1 LKNVANIILIED
13 DAGIRELVSAA
24 LGDRYQIVTAKSCQ
38 EGEKLLQQKR
48 YDLILLDIS
57 LPDGDGFRLCAQIR
71 NTTENR
77 KTPVIFLTGRTEV
90 PDKVHGFSVG
100 GDDYLTK
107 PFHIDELTARIDAR
121 LKAVRQ
127 AGEETE
133 QVKVGNLR
141 LSFNSHS
148 IWITEGANERTV
160 EATPIEFK
168 LMAFFVRHPNHLYA
182 RTDLIHEIWGDE
194 AEISERSV
202 DSHISNLRKKL
213 SGSSHTIQS
222 IHGRGYK
229 FVKQ

>member
-1 LKNVANIILIED
+1 MAQILLIED
-13 DAGIRELVSAA
+13 DHGIRELVSTA
-24 LGDRYQIVTAKSCQ
+24 LADRYQIATAKSVA
-38 EGEKLLQQKR
+38 EGERMLGEKR
-48 YDLILLDIS
+48 YDLILLDVS

-71 NTTENR
+71 NNVTENR
-77 KTPVIFLTGRTEV
+77 KTPVIFLTGHTEI

-107 PFHIDELTARIDAR
+107 PFHIDELTARIEAR

-127 AGEETE
+127 GSEETE
-133 QVKVGNLR
+133 NVKVGNLR

-148 IWITEGANERTV
+148 IWIAEGSEERTV
-160 EATPIEFK
+160 DVTPIEFK
-168 LMAFFVRHPNHLYA
+168 LVAFFVRHANHLYS
-182 RTDLIHEIWGDE
+182 RHDLIHEIWGNE

-213 SGSSHTIQS
+213 IGSSHTIQS

>member
-1 LKNVANIILIED
+1 MHNIIIIED
-13 DAGIRELVSAA
+13 DPGIRELVGIA
-24 LGDRYQIVTAKSCQ
+24 LADRYHVTVADSIR
-38 EGEKLLQQKR
+38 EGERLLTEKKF
-48 YDLILLDIS
+48 DLILLDVS

-71 NTTENR
+71 NSTENR

-107 PFHIDELTARIDAR
+107 PFHIDELLARIEAR
-121 LKAVRQ
+121 LKATKL
-127 AGEETE
+127 GSEETE
-133 QVKVGNLR
+133 HVKVGNLR
-141 LSFNSHS
+141 LSYNSHS
-148 IWITEGANERTV
+148 LWISEGVDERAVDT
-160 EATPIEFK
+160 TPIEFK
-168 LMAFFVRHPNHLYA
+168 LVAFFVRHPNHLYS
-182 RTDLIHEIWGDE
+182 RHDLIHEIWGDE

-213 SGSSHTIQS
+213 SGSTHTIQS

>member
-1 LKNVANIILIED
+1 MAQIILIED
-13 DAGIRELVSAA
+13 EQGIRELVSAA
-24 LGDRYQIVTAKSCQ
+24 LGDRYQVTTAKSCQ
-38 EGEKLLQQKR
+38 EGERLLNERR
-48 YDLILLDIS
+48 YDLILLDVS

-71 NTTENR
+71 NNATENR
-77 KTPVIFLTGRTEV
+77 KTPVIFLTGRAEI

-107 PFHIDELTARIDAR
+107 PFHIDELTARIEAR
-121 LKAVRQ
+121 LKAAKQ
-127 AGEETE
+127 GAEETE
-133 QVKVGNLR
+133 AVKVGNLR

-148 IWITEGANERTV
+148 IWIAEGSNERTIDV
-160 EATPIEFK
+160 TPIEFK
-168 LMAFFVRHPNHLYA
+168 LVAFFVRHPNHLYS
-182 RTDLIHEIWGDE
+182 RPDLIQEIWGSD

-213 SGSSHTIQS
+213 TGSSHTVQS